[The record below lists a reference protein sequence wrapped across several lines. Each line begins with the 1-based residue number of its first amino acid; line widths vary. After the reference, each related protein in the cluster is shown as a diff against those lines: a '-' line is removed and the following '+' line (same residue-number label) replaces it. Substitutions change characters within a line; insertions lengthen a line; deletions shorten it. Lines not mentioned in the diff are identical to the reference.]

1 MARRSIT
8 IHVLRHGTRQDFV
21 SDKWIS
27 PTGLPKDP
35 PLADAGHTQ
44 AKQVAAHLRS
54 RGQRFAHIFSSPFSR
69 CLQTV
74 EPFARTQHAKVK
86 IEPGLG
92 EWFSDWHAPPAAPDP
107 PPPPPRA
114 PRFSE
119 SDRLFPGMLDPA
131 WVPLWRHPVRWES
144 QDDIH
149 ERLKWTVNAIAD
161 YVDAHPTDSNVA
173 HAAGQSDDTLSTTSS
188 THILL
193 VTHAACQIALG
204 RALLGDRYAEINCG
218 VASFGRFRRDS
229 DARWVMEGNGEVAH
243 LSEGMQYNWQFT
255 E

>member
-8 IHVLRHGTRQDFV
+8 IHVLRHGIRQDFV
-21 SDKWIS
+21 SDKWVS

-35 PLADAGHTQ
+35 PLADSGHAQ
-44 AKQVAAHLRS
+44 AREVAAHLRS
-54 RGQRFAHIFSSPFSR
+54 QASPRFAHIFSSPFSR

-92 EWFSDWHAPPAAPDP
+92 EWFSSWHVSTTAPDP
-107 PPPPPRA
+107 PSPPPRA
-114 PRFSE
+114 PRFAE
-119 SDRLFPGMLDPA
+119 SDRLFPGLLDPT
-131 WVPLWRHPVRWES
+131 WVPLWKHPVRWEN
-144 QDDIH
+144 QDEIH
-149 ERLKWTVNAIAD
+149 DRLKWTVNAIAD
-161 YVDAHPTDSNVA
+161 YVDSCPASDT
-173 HAAGQSDDTLSTTSS
+173 HASDS
-188 THILL
+188 THVLL

-204 RALLGDRYAEINCG
+204 RALLGDRYAEIQCG

-229 DARWVMEGNGEVAH
+229 NARWIMEANGDVAH
-243 LSEGMQYNWQFT
+243 LTEGMQYNWQFT